1 MKKPQEIK
9 SPYGIMHDDG
19 SLGRLQKVSQKSK
32 EPTKNS
38 MIIQTEH
45 MFFLTHVQLGED
57 VPLLSQLQP
66 TPGAIFRCTRPV
78 LLKEVNDDPELRR
91 FLERNWLDH
100 DQVCGW
106 KGLRS

>member
-1 MKKPQEIK
+1 MF
-9 SPYGIMHDDG
+9 
-19 SLGRLQKVSQKSK
+19 
-32 EPTKNS
+32 
-38 MIIQTEH
+38 
-45 MFFLTHVQLGED
+45 FFLTHVQLGED

-106 KGLRS
+106 KGLRSKT